1 LNSDLHQ
8 VSFNRSDTNLIFEES
23 YFFDIFMSV
32 MNAQLN
38 YFLAI
43 VSLGLVIQSQINAAQ
58 QEQPIKLLENFD
70 EVKVVSLKVNESIY
84 VLKSEGGGVI
94 GGNVGVCVGN
104 DGTFIIDDSFA
115 KLSDKFKNAISK
127 LTDKKVNFVV
137 NTHFHFDHTDG
148 NESFGKD
155 GAIIISQT
163 NSRSRM
169 MEDIVFP
176 LFKKRQNAY
185 SEVGLPKITLDE
197 ALKFH
202 YNGHTINILHFG
214 PAHTDGDL
222 VIQFK
227 ESNVVHLGDLLIDY
241 GFPFIDVP
249 NGGSVDGFIATL
261 KKISNMI
268 DDETVI
274 IPGHGALAKKSD
286 LLEFKNMLETIR
298 NRIFKGIEGGK
309 TLGQIAE
316 SNPTKGFELGGPI
329 PVNEFVKI
337 IYSSLVK

>member
-1 LNSDLHQ
+1 LNSDFRQ
-8 VSFNRSDTNLIFEES
+8 VSFNSSDTNLIFEES

>member
-1 LNSDLHQ
+1 M
-8 VSFNRSDTNLIFEES
+8 IFL
-23 YFFDIFMSV
+23 MSV
-32 MNAQLN
+32 MSTQLK
-38 YFLAI
+38 YFLAL
-43 VSLGLVIQSQINAAQ
+43 VSLGLAIQFQINAAQ
-58 QEQPIKLLENFD
+58 KDQPIKLSENFD
-70 EVKVVSLKVNESIY
+70 EVKVKSLKINESIY
-84 VLKSEGGGVI
+84 VLKSEGGGVVS
-94 GGNVGVCVGN
+94 GNVGVCIGK

-115 KLSDKFKNAISK
+115 KLSDKFKNTISK

-197 ALKFH
+197 ALRFH

-249 NGGSVDGFIATL
+249 NGGSVNGFVETL
-261 KKISNMI
+261 EKISNMI
-268 DDETVI
+268 NDETVI
-274 IPGHGALAKKSD
+274 IPGHGELASKSD
-286 LLEFKNMLETIR
+286 LMEFKNMLETISA
-298 NRIFKGIEGGK
+298 RISKGIEEGK

-316 SNPTKGFELGGPI
+316 SNPTKEFELGGPI
-329 PVNEFVKI
+329 PANEFIKI
-337 IYSSLVK
+337 IYSSLKN

>member
-1 LNSDLHQ
+1 M
-8 VSFNRSDTNLIFEES
+8 IFLMTV
-23 YFFDIFMSV
+23 MST
-32 MNAQLN
+32 QLKF
-38 YFLAI
+38 FLAI
-43 VSLGLVIQSQINAAQ
+43 VSLGLAIQFQINAAQ
-58 QEQPIKLLENFD
+58 REQPIKLSENFA
-70 EVKVVSLKVNESIY
+70 EVKVKSLKINESIY
-84 VLKSEGGGVI
+84 VLKSEGGRVVS
-94 GGNVGVCVGN
+94 GNVGVCIGK

-115 KLSDKFKNAISK
+115 KLSDKFKNAIGK

-185 SEVGLPKITLDE
+185 SEVGLPKITLDQ
-197 ALKFH
+197 ALRFH

-227 ESNVVHLGDLLIDY
+227 ESNVVHLGDLFIDY

-249 NGGSVDGFIATL
+249 NGGSVNGFIETL
-261 KKISNMI
+261 EKISYMI
-268 DDETVI
+268 NDETVI
-274 IPGHGALAKKSD
+274 IPGHGELARKSD
-286 LLEFKNMLETIR
+286 LMEFKNMLETISG
-298 NRIFKGIEGGK
+298 RISKGIEEGK
-309 TLGQIAE
+309 ALGQIAE

-329 PVNEFVKI
+329 PVNEFIKI
-337 IYSSLVK
+337 IYSSLLK